1 MRRLHDTG
9 HSGKWLLAPFG
20 LMLIFALLTVAASM
34 ARGGVP
40 AWVALLIASAALGYL
55 IVGVMLLVFT
65 LTQSDSGD
73 NGYGSPSANP
83 MA

>member
-65 LTQSDSGD
+65 LTQSDSGG